1 MDSPDSV
8 GAPEASEQA
17 WWPAPHA
24 LGPVAGR
31 VRVPGSKSMTNRA
44 LILGS
49 LSVVPTEIVNPLES
63 RDSTLMID
71 SLRALG
77 TQVEANDS
85 GQLLVIR
92 DKVPVDTST
101 PRTINVGLAGTVMRF
116 IPPRAALS
124 TGQINFDGDSQ
135 AYVRPMRPLLEAM
148 TSIGIQLTPVGAS
161 SLPFGIQANGSV
173 RGGEVAMDASTSSQ
187 LISGLILSAASFDNG
202 IQIQHVGDSLPSMPH
217 LQMTVEMLADAGV
230 AASVGAD
237 AQGNPNF
244 SVEPGEL
251 RLERVVVEPDLSNA
265 AAFLATAMVAGGTVE
280 VPHWPELT
288 TQPGDQ
294 IRGIFTD
301 MGGAIELFGGVLSV
315 TGPDSL
321 SGIEAE
327 LSAIGELTPT
337 IAAVAAVAA
346 NQGERSLLRGIAHLR
361 GHETDRV
368 AALATEL
375 RRAGL
380 RVNESEDSLEIL
392 PGTLLAAD
400 FETYHDHRMATF
412 AAIIGLVVP
421 GCRVQNIATTA
432 KTLPTFP
439 EIWTTLVGP

>member
-1 MDSPDSV
+1 MDSPES
-8 GAPEASEQA
+8 ATTPAASEQS

-24 LGPVAGR
+24 SGPVTGR
-31 VRVPGSKSMTNRA
+31 IQVPGSKSMTNRA

-49 LSVVPTEIVNPLES
+49 LSEVPTEIVNPLES
-63 RDSTLMID
+63 RDSTLMIE

-85 GQLLVIR
+85 GQLLVMR
-92 DKVPVDTST
+92 DQVPIDAST
-101 PRTINVGLAGTVMRF
+101 PRTIHVGLAGTVMRF

-124 TGQINFDGDSQ
+124 SGEINFDGDAQ
-135 AYVRPMRPLLEAM
+135 AYVRPMGPLLDAM
-148 TSIGIQLTPVGAS
+148 ASIGIQVTPVGAD
-161 SLPFGIQANGSV
+161 SLPFGIRANGSV

-202 IQIQHVGDSLPSMPH
+202 ILIQHIGDSLPSMPH
-217 LQMTVEMLADAGV
+217 LQMTIEMLADAGV
-230 AASVGAD
+230 AASVGANT
-237 AQGNPNF
+237 QGKPNF

-251 RLERVVVEPDLSNA
+251 RQERVVVEPDLSNA
-265 AAFLATAMVAGGTVE
+265 AAFLAAAMVAGGSVK
-280 VPHWPELT
+280 VPHWPDQT

-294 IRGIFTD
+294 IRKVFEN
-301 MGGAIELFGGVLSV
+301 MGGTNELNGGVLTV
-315 TGPDSL
+315 TGPDQL
-321 SGIEAE
+321 VGIDVE

-346 NQGERSLLRGIAHLR
+346 DRGERSLLRGIGHLR

-368 AALATEL
+368 TALATEL

-380 RVNESEDSLEIL
+380 NVTESEDSLEIL
-392 PGTLLAAD
+392 PGNLKAAD

-439 EIWTTLVGP
+439 EIWTTLVGQ